1 MQKLISSGK
10 EAMTKILQGINL
22 VANPVKSTISP
33 KGRTVV
39 LSQSFVADYGIQNV
53 PIIVSKDGYRIS
65 QNIKSSDPEIQVGV
79 LMIQQAI
86 DKQMELA
93 GDGTSTVA
101 LLTQALLEGGLKL
114 IDEGASAI
122 EIVKGINAAV
132 EYVVEEL
139 KKMSTPINGD
149 VEKIRQVATVC
160 SNNDETIGNLIAE
173 AFSKIGA
180 DGVINIEEAKGRET
194 SIKISDGIKFH
205 RGWASQYFVTN
216 RAKAEC
222 VLENPYILIY
232 DRPITK
238 MKSDDGSGL
247 LPILEKLVKANEM
260 TGVKRP
266 LMIFS
271 DAIDGEPLAT
281 LTFNNAQGNFQACA
295 VEMAFLGDKK
305 REFMEDIAAAT
316 GGIFINELKGI
327 KLENVTLG
335 HLGQAKKIV
344 VGKDETV
351 IIEGNKDEKAF
362 QALLQNIQVLEQVEE
377 DLEQKNLLK
386 KRIARLKGAVA
397 ILSVGATTEVEM
409 KEKKDRVDDAVR
421 ATRSAVEEG
430 YVLGGGLAIGSI
442 ILPAHKKEGV
452 ERTVFN
458 MMNDALS
465 TPFQQICIN
474 ASVDINK
481 ILSDMSAKKEISNI
495 GYNAKTDKVEDL
507 VTAGIIEPTK
517 SNRCA
522 LQNAASVV
530 CQILNSN
537 FMITD
542 TI

>member
-1 MQKLISSGK
+1 M
-10 EAMTKILQGINL
+10 
-22 VANPVKSTISP
+22 
-33 KGRTVV
+33 
-39 LSQSFVADYGIQNV
+39 
-53 PIIVSKDGYRIS
+53 
-65 QNIKSSDPEIQVGV
+65 
-79 LMIQQAI
+79 
-86 DKQMELA
+86 
-93 GDGTSTVA
+93 
-101 LLTQALLEGGLKL
+101 
-114 IDEGASAI
+114 
-122 EIVKGINAAV
+122 

-180 DGVINIEEAKGRET
+180 DGVTNIEEAKGRET

-377 DLEQKNLLK
+377 DLEQKELLK